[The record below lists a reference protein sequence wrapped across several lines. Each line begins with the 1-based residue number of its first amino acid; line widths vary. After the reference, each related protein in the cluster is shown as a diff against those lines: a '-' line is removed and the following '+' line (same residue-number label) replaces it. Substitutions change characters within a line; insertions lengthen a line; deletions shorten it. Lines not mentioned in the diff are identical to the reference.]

1 MQKNRGFEF
10 MQSLIADMV
19 QVDPSKRPT
28 MDDVVQRFENI
39 RKSLT
44 TSKLRSRIVDKG
56 ETVFESVPRAV
67 LHWTQQLIFFAR
79 RLSPVLPPP

>member
-1 MQKNRGFEF
+1 

-19 QVDPSKRPT
+19 QADPSKRPT
-28 MDDVVQRFENI
+28 MDEVVEQFEDI

-44 TSKLRSRIVDKG
+44 ISKLRSRVVDNE
-56 ETVFESVPRAV
+56 ETMLESAPRAV